1 MPVPEDRTMSDAIE
15 SLVEQF
21 ESHKL
26 SRRQLVASLS
36 ALVAGAASAAAA
48 QTPAAPSVSLLAQG
62 RSLNHAS
69 LAVTDVERAAD
80 FYGKLLGAKVVSRP
94 GNGGINLGLGDGF
107 LGLYKLANPGTINH
121 ICIGVDNFDADRL
134 AARCKEMGISA
145 NVDRNPAN
153 RTSGGDQLYIQAFDN
168 HRLQIGPHGY
178 QG

>member
-1 MPVPEDRTMSDAIE
+1 MSAAIE

-21 ESHKL
+21 ETRKL
-26 SRRQLVASLS
+26 SRRELVASLT
-36 ALVAGAASAAAA
+36 ALVAGAARTATA
-48 QTPAAPSVSLLAQG
+48 QTDAPGVSLLAQG

-69 LAVTDVERAAD
+69 LAVTDVEKAAD

-107 LGLYKLANPGTINH
+107 LGLYKLANPGTVNH
-121 ICIGVDNFDADRL
+121 VCIGVDNFNADQL
-134 AARCKEMGISA
+134 AEKCKQMGVTA
-145 NVDRNPAN
+145 TVDRNPAN
-153 RTSGGDQLYIQAFDN
+153 RTSGGDQLYLQGFDN

>member
-1 MPVPEDRTMSDAIE
+1 MSVAIE

-21 ESHKL
+21 ESRKM
-26 SRRQLVASLS
+26 SRRQLVASLT
-36 ALVAGAASAAAA
+36 ALVASAASAASA
-48 QTPAAPSVSLLAQG
+48 QAPATPNVSTLAQG

-69 LAVTDVERAAD
+69 LAVTDVEKAAE
-80 FYGKLLGAKVVSRP
+80 FYGKLLDAKVVSRP

-134 AARCKEMGISA
+134 AAKCKEMGITA
-145 NVDRNPAN
+145 TVDRNPAN

>member
-1 MPVPEDRTMSDAIE
+1 MSAAIE

-21 ESHKL
+21 ESRKL
-26 SRRQLVASLS
+26 TRRQLVASLT
-36 ALVAGAASAAAA
+36 ALVAGAASGASA
-48 QTPAAPSVSLLAQG
+48 QTPAAPRVGLLAEG

-69 LAVTDVERAAD
+69 LAVSDVQGAAA
-80 FYGKLLGAKVVSRP
+80 FYGTLLGAKVVSRP

-107 LGLYKLANPGTINH
+107 LGLYKLANPGTVNH

-134 AARCKEMGISA
+134 AATCKEMGVTA
-145 NVDRNPAN
+145 TVDRNPAN

>member
-1 MPVPEDRTMSDAIE
+1 MSAAIE

-21 ESHKL
+21 ESRKL
-26 SRRQLVASLS
+26 TRRQLVASLT
-36 ALVAGAASAAAA
+36 ALVASATSGASLQA
-48 QTPAAPSVSLLAQG
+48 QEPKVALLAQG

-69 LAVTDVERAAD
+69 LAVSDVEKAAE
-80 FYGKLLGAKVVSRP
+80 FYGTLLGAKVVSRP

-107 LGLYKLANPGTINH
+107 LGVYKLANPGTVNH

-134 AARCKEMGISA
+134 AARCKEMGVTA
-145 NVDRNPAN
+145 TVDRNPAN